1 MDEIRLTLLS
11 VHGGIQS
18 AKDGTGRAM
27 VLAMKLHGLAIKPEH
42 R

>member
-1 MDEIRLTLLS
+1 MKIRPTPFS
-11 VHGGIQS
+11 VRGGIQS
-18 AKDGTGRAM
+18 AKDGTGRAL